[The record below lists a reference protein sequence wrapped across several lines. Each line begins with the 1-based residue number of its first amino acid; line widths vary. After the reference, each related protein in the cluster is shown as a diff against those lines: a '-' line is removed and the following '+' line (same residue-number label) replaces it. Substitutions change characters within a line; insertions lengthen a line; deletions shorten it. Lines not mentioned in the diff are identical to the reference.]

1 MSDTS
6 KRIRGS
12 YIYFTR
18 YQPISKSVRLKRVRL
33 HVGHAKADKRFH
45 EVILLLPVIHIENE
59 RLSEGDLFKFQE
71 NTRLLYYF
79 TVERALFPL
88 NLF

>member
-1 MSDTS
+1 VGE
-6 KRIRGS
+6 REC
-12 YIYFTR
+12 YVYFTR
-18 YQPISKSVRLKRVRL
+18 CQPISKSVRL
-33 HVGHAKADKRFH
+33 HVGHVKADKSFH
-45 EVILLLPVIHIENE
+45 EVIFLLPVIDLVNE

-71 NTRLLYYF
+71 DTRLLHYF